1 MPQAQ
6 NQAEHTEQ
14 KIPEI
19 CANSPHPSFNLTLN
33 HSEDQFTQLEHT
45 QGSASRLAM
54 YEKSIRT
61 LPLPPALWR
70 AFQAACERGD
80 SSQQLGKII
89 KDDPVLSA
97 AILRI
102 ANSPGLGVRMPI
114 NDVGRAVSHLG
125 TSMVR
130 SIVTRHSFSSTLAKG
145 KVYDMPKLW
154 KHGMAVSALAEI
166 IAEFVP
172 GCVRE
177 DASTLGLF
185 HDIGKMS
192 MNLFTQY
199 QQPAKLNPALG
210 HLAFE
215 HAQFSCN
222 HIDLGILLAKHWQLP
237 QKINEGISY
246 HHHPAFAA
254 PESIPEDV
262 RPEVFA
268 VFLADILAIRL
279 GFDTGSAGVVLPL
292 ESYAKLLPETTLM
305 ELLNHPKI
313 KAELARINAI
323 EL

>member
-1 MPQAQ
+1 MTQAPSSASDI
-6 NQAEHTEQ
+6 QA
-14 KIPEI
+14 PEI
-19 CANSPHPSFNLTLN
+19 WADSPHPSFNLTLDVN
-33 HSEDQFTQLEHT
+33 TQQFKQLPAH
-45 QGSASRLAM
+45 QGSSSRLAM

-70 AFQAACERGD
+70 AFQAACDRGD

-97 AILRI
+97 ATLRI
-102 ANSPGLGVRMPI
+102 ANSSGFGLRTPI

-172 GCVRE
+172 DCVRE

-199 QQPAKLNPALG
+199 QQPATLDSHQG
-210 HLAFE
+210 HLLFE
-215 HAQFSCN
+215 HAQFGCN
-222 HIDLGILLAKHWQLP
+222 HIDLGLLLAKHWELP
-237 QKINEGISY
+237 SKIIEGIAF
-246 HHHPAFAA
+246 HHHPGFAA
-254 PESIPEDV
+254 PESIPESI

-268 VFLADILAIRL
+268 VFLADAIAIRL
-279 GFDTGSAGVVLPL
+279 GFDTGHAGIVLPL
-292 ESYAKLLPETTLM
+292 AAYATLLANTSLMALM
-305 ELLNHPKI
+305 ESPKI
-313 KAELARINAI
+313 HAELARIEAI
-323 EL
+323 EF